1 MRCVRRCEFLKKQQP
16 GSGGL
21 PTAASASPPGALG

>member
-1 MRCVRRCEFLKKQQP
+1 MRCVRRCEFLKEQQP